1 MPRPRALAPLC
12 LLGFFL
18 FAGACSRAEPE
29 GRPAGDSGRAY
40 LDYLRQAPEFQPLPA
55 SPSRRWNTWLYMPWR
70 YRWTV
75 GTEEAGGKFCR
86 DFGINGGMTDHGEG
100 PLAWL
105 ERWNLRFYNDHTA
118 GKGDLYLEPGGLDS
132 RLRDPRA
139 IRPRPLDAALAARLK
154 EIVTTRVRQIRQSP
168 ERVAYALDDEPSW
181 GSFSRPAVWRLNADD
196 AAYQAWLRS
205 YYGSAAAAPAARW
218 VTPDDLFP
226 QLGKPLR
233 EIDLSPLLDRM
244 SWNDSLWAN
253 LLGGLAE
260 RCHAEDPETPCGI
273 VGAQGPGLWG
283 GFDYAK
289 LAKKVQF
296 IEAYDLG
303 SSHEILR
310 SFDRGNQ
317 VPRVT
322 THFHDERLG
331 AANDSWLAWHYFAH
345 GDRGMIGWV
354 DDGWFDGGR
363 PRPWLERVRPT
374 LQELGAVQGPKLA
387 GARSLS
393 DGIAIYYSHPSIQV
407 SWVLDAEAHGKTWG
421 HRNDDFRLGTSHN
434 VRRAWETMLADAGL
448 RYDFLAYD
456 EVALHGV
463 PPEYRVLIL
472 PACYALSDA
481 EAGRI
486 ADFARAGGT
495 VIADFACGLFDP
507 HGRGRRRGA
516 LDDLFGVAHDGG
528 ETRADLFAGRLWVE
542 TDQDAGYS
550 FQRWRDLFATLKPP
564 LRQGYAVAERRL
576 PAAVTGTAG
585 RPAGKGRAVYLNLSP
600 QRYLMEREEGRGDEE
615 RRRPFLDPLR
625 QAGVAPWIEVRDVR
639 EDARGRAHPL
649 PLEATYWSKGDRTYV
664 FVLQN
669 VPIAARATGGGG
681 AVGLAAGEVP
691 VEVRLAAPVTGARDE
706 RTGRALPDGRRFSF
720 RLEAAEAVL
729 FSFAG
734 PPPRAGGM
742 PPANRRPSEEP
753 HP

>member
-1 MPRPRALAPLC
+1 
-12 LLGFFL
+12 
-18 FAGACSRAEPE
+18 
-29 GRPAGDSGRAY
+29 
-40 LDYLRQAPEFQPLPA
+40 
-55 SPSRRWNTWLYMPWR
+55 
-70 YRWTV
+70 
-75 GTEEAGGKFCR
+75 
-86 DFGINGGMTDHGEG
+86 MTDHGEG

-118 GKGDLYLEPGGLDS
+118 GKGDLYLEPGGLDAP
-132 RLRDPRA
+132 LRDPRA
-139 IRPRPLDAALAARLK
+139 LRPRPLDAALVERLK
-154 EIVTTRVRQIRQSP
+154 ATVTARVRQIRQSP
-168 ERVAYALDDEPSW
+168 VRVAYALDDEPSW
-181 GSFSRPAVWRLNADD
+181 GSFARPAVWRLHADD
-196 AAYQAWLRS
+196 AAYQKWLRT
-205 YYGSAAAAPAARW
+205 YYGSTVPAARW
-218 VTPDDLFP
+218 ITPGGVFP

-233 EIDLSPLLDRM
+233 EVDLSPLLDRM
-244 SWNDSLWAN
+244 SWNDSVWAN
-253 LLGGLAE
+253 LLGELVE
-260 RCHAEDPETPCGI
+260 RCHEEDPETPCGI

-322 THFHDERLG
+322 THFHDDRLG
-331 AANDSWLAWHYFAH
+331 AGNDTWLAWHYFAH

-354 DDGWFDGGR
+354 DESWFEGKS
-363 PRPWLERVRPT
+363 PRPWLARFRPT
-374 LQELGAVQGPKLA
+374 LRELGAVQGPKLDR
-387 GARSLS
+387 ARSLH
-393 DGIAIYYSHPSIQV
+393 DGIAIYYSHPSVQV
-407 SWVLDAEAHGKTWG
+407 SWVLDAEAHGKTWPN
-421 HRNDDFRLGTSHN
+421 RNDDFRLGTSHN

-481 EAGRI
+481 EARRI

-507 HGRGRRRGA
+507 HGRGRTRGA
-516 LDDLFGVAHDGG
+516 LDGLFGVVHDGG
-528 ETRADLFAGRLWVE
+528 ETRGDLFAGRLWVE

-550 FQRWRDLFATLKPP
+550 FQRWRDLFATLQPR
-564 LRQGYAVAERRL
+564 LHQGYAVAERKL
-576 PAAVTGTAG
+576 PVGTE

-625 QAGVAPWIEVRDVR
+625 RAGIAPWIIVRD
-639 EDARGRAHPL
+639 ARDVQGAGRPL
-649 PLEATYWSKGDRTYV
+649 PLEATYWSKGDRTFV

-669 VPIAARATGGGG
+669 VPIASRSTGGAE
-681 AVGLAAGEVP
+681 AVGLATGEVP
-691 VEVRLAAPVTGARDE
+691 VEVRLAAPVTGVRDE
-706 RTGRALPDGRRFSF
+706 RTGRKLPDGQRFDF
-720 RLEAAEAVL
+720 RLAATEAVL

-734 PPPRAGGM
+734 PPPRPGGT
-742 PPANRRPSEEP
+742 PPANRRPTEEL

>member
-1 MPRPRALAPLC
+1 MSRLLALVV
-12 LLGFFL
+12 LGSVL
-18 FAGACSRAEPE
+18 ACTRAEPAPP
-29 GRPAGDSGRAY
+29 GPRDSDRAY
-40 LDYLRQAPEFQPLPA
+40 LDYLRQAPEFRPLPPVPKA
-55 SPSRRWNTWLYMPWR
+55 AARWNTWLYMPWR
-70 YRWTV
+70 YRWTI
-75 GTEEAGGKFCR
+75 GTEEAGGTFCR

-118 GKGDLYLEPGGLDS
+118 GKGGLYLEPGGLDA

-139 IRPRPLDAALAARLK
+139 VRPRPLDAALLERLK
-154 EIVTTRVRQIRQSP
+154 EIVTTRVRRIRRSLL
-168 ERVAYALDDEPSW
+168 RVAYALDDEPSW
-181 GSFSRPAVWRLNADD
+181 GSFSRPAVWRLQADD
-196 AAYQAWLRS
+196 EAYGRWLRS
-205 YYGSAAAAPAARW
+205 CYGTAAPTPRW
-218 VTPDDLFP
+218 VTPDDVFP
-226 QLGKPLR
+226 QLGHPLR

-244 SWNDSLWAN
+244 SWNDSVWASF
-253 LLGGLAE
+253 LGELVE

-303 SSHEILR
+303 SAHEILR
-310 SFDRGNQ
+310 SFDPANQ

-322 THFHDERLG
+322 THFHDDRLG
-331 AANDSWLAWHYFAH
+331 AANDTWLAWHYFAH

-363 PRPWLERVRPT
+363 PRPWLERFRPT
-374 LQELGAVQGPKLA
+374 LRELGAVQGPKLA

-407 SWVLDAEAHGKTWG
+407 SWVLDAEAHGKTWPN
-421 HRNDDFRLGTSHN
+421 RNDDFRLGTSHD

-463 PPEYRVLIL
+463 PPEVRVLIL

-481 EAGRI
+481 EARRI

-507 HGRGRRRGA
+507 HGRGRPRGA

-528 ETRADLFAGRLWVE
+528 ETRADFFAGRLWVE

-550 FQRWRDLFATLKPP
+550 FQRWRDLFATLKPR

-576 PAAVTGTAG
+576 PPGTERAAG
-585 RPAGKGRAVYLNLSP
+585 RGRAVYLNLSP

-625 QAGVAPWIEVRDVR
+625 RAGVSPWIEVHSL
-639 EDARGRAHPL
+639 GRPI
-649 PLEATYWSKGDRTYV
+649 PLEATYWSKGGRTFV

-669 VPIAARATGGGG
+669 VPIASRATGGGG

-691 VEVRLAAPVTGARDE
+691 VEVRLAAPVRGVRDE
-706 RTGRALPDGRRFSF
+706 RTGRALPDGRRFAF

-729 FSFAG
+729 FSFPG

-742 PPANRRPSEEP
+742 PPANRRPTEEL